1 MTWTQAKAS
10 GVNLQSIEP
19 VNIAVKN
26 LTVKEP
32 AKQVTKSVSKAA
44 GLIGAIAALTGHE
57 NTAERAQKAAEIAS
71 SDISISNLEY
81 KNGKFSLVEKSKHA
95 LAGIVV
101 EALNNVFATDNSK
114 K

>member
-1 MTWTQAKAS
+1 MTWTQAKAT
-10 GVNLQSIEP
+10 GVDLQSLDP

-32 AKQVTKSVSKAA
+32 AKQVTKNVSKAA

-71 SDISISNLEY
+71 SDISLSNLVY
-81 KNGKFSLVEKSKHA
+81 KDGKFSLVEKSKNA
-95 LAGIVV
+95 LAGIVL
-101 EALNNVFATDNSK
+101 EALNNVFATDGSRK
-114 K
+114 